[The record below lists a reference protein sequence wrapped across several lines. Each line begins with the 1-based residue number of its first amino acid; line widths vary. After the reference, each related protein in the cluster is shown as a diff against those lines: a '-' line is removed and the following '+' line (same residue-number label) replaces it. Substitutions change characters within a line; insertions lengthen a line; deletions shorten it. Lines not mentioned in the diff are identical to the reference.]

1 MYEWLVKEGA
11 PVPMETGSRYSSQS
25 QMGLCLHC
33 VHPKTYFS
41 FRFWVN
47 LWTRFVFQSEL
58 TEIPLMGLLLFCANT
73 KSENTST
80 ISNIVSWSLGRNLS
94 GENSIVLSDT
104 LKSDLEKLLRIQN
117 QILSLAVSDAW
128 FHIWKKSLIKLKTWK
143 LVGLKSPQIEKCSIS
158 SSVSILDQTSPASN
172 VFCFYV
178 CFVSESASLAVLRLR
193 LRSDKG

>member
-1 MYEWLVKEGA
+1 MIAITITLNLPKPPKWSKWKTECVWMAGEGA
-11 PVPMETGSRYSSQS
+11 LVPMETGSRYSSQS

-33 VHPKTYFS
+33 VQPKSYFS
-41 FRFWVN
+41 FRFWIN

-104 LKSDLEKLLRIQN
+104 LKSDLEKLPL
-117 QILSLAVSDAW
+117 
-128 FHIWKKSLIKLKTWK
+128 H
-143 LVGLKSPQIEKCSIS
+143 LKSDIVSCCFWCLISNMEKI
-158 SSVSILDQTSPASN
+158 
-172 VFCFYV
+172 
-178 CFVSESASLAVLRLR
+178 
-193 LRSDKG
+193 SDKTQNLKIGGVEKSTSRKM

>member
-11 PVPMETGSRYSSQS
+11 LVPMETGSRYSSQS

-33 VHPKTYFS
+33 VEPKSYFS
-41 FRFWVN
+41 FRFWIN

-58 TEIPLMGLLLFCANT
+58 TEIPLMGLLVFCANT

-104 LKSDLEKLLRIQN
+104 LKSDLEKLPL
-117 QILSLAVSDAW
+117 
-128 FHIWKKSLIKLKTWK
+128 H
-143 LVGLKSPQIEKCSIS
+143 LKSDIVSCCFWCLISYMEKI
-158 SSVSILDQTSPASN
+158 
-172 VFCFYV
+172 
-178 CFVSESASLAVLRLR
+178 
-193 LRSDKG
+193 SDKTQNLKIGGVEKSTSRKM